1 MIEHREDLIRAIV
14 PLVVLMVTGC
24 VPFNPPNDPIDHI
37 DPAVGY
43 RPTDPANQREPG
55 KVMLFLAFS
64 GGGTRAAA
72 FSYGVLEALRETEI
86 MVDGKPVRLI
96 DEVDALSG
104 VSGGSFPAA
113 YYGLFGDRVFDEFEE
128 RFLNKNIQGALVL
141 RIFNPW
147 NTLRLMTPALSR
159 SDIASNYYD
168 EHVFDHATFGELA
181 SVRGPRVFINA
192 TDLPSGTPVRFSQ
205 EGFDVICSDLN
216 QFKISY
222 AVAASS
228 AVPALLSPITL
239 RNYAGSCGYVPP
251 PWFEEALASRE
262 SNPRGQ
268 RAAAEKVPFMDSKAK
283 KYIHLVDGG
292 ISDNLG
298 VRLPLDR
305 IAQMGGINRTF
316 EAINT
321 VPPQYLMLVIVNAET
336 DPSPLIDLQS
346 SAPGLAA
353 SMNLV
358 SGSQIRR
365 YNFESL
371 MLARSMVEEFGRQLS
386 TPDRPVEAR
395 VIEVSFDL
403 LANPDDLSYFKHLPT
418 SFKLSEEEVRRL
430 IEAGHDIL
438 LQSKQFQEMVEAMR

>member
-1 MIEHREDLIRAIV
+1 MNDRRAGWLRASMAVIAL
-14 PLVVLMVTGC
+14 LVTAC
-24 VPFNPPNDPIDHI
+24 APFNPPNKPIDHI
-37 DPAVGY
+37 DHSYGY
-43 RPTDPANQREPG
+43 RPNDPSNQRPPG

-72 FSYGVLEALRETEI
+72 FSYGVLEALRDTEI
-86 MVDGKPVRLI
+86 TVDGKRVRLI
-96 DEVDALSG
+96 DEVDTLSG

-128 RFLNKNIQGALVL
+128 RFLNKNVQGALALRVL
-141 RIFNPW
+141 NPW
-147 NTLRLMTPALSR
+147 NALRLMTPALSR
-159 SDIASNYYD
+159 SDIASHYYD

-181 SVRGPRVFINA
+181 NVHGPRVFINA
-192 TDLPSGTPVRFSQ
+192 TDLPSGAAIRFSQ
-205 EGFDVICSDLN
+205 DGFDVICSDLN
-216 QFKISY
+216 KFKISY

-228 AVPALLSPITL
+228 AVPVLLSPITL
-239 RNYAGSCGYVPP
+239 RNYAGTCGYVPP
-251 PWFEEALASRE
+251 PWFEQSLASRE
-262 SNPRGQ
+262 TNPRAY
-268 RAAAEKVPFMDSKAK
+268 RAATMQQQFLDAKKK

-305 IAQMGGINRTF
+305 IAEMGGIQKTF
-316 EAINT
+316 ETAHAK
-321 VPPQYLMLVIVNAET
+321 PPQYLMLVIVNAET
-336 DPSPLIDLQS
+336 DPSPLIDLKS

-371 MLARSMVEEFGRQLS
+371 MLARGMVEDFGRQLS
-386 TPDRPVEAR
+386 TPDRPVEGR

-403 LANPDDLSYFKHLPT
+403 LPNPDDLTYFKHLPT
-418 SFKLSEEEVRRL
+418 SFKLSEEEVQRL
-430 IEAGHDIL
+430 IDAGRNIL
-438 LQSKQFQEMVEAMR
+438 LDSKQFQAMVAEMQ